1 MKKAFLAILS
11 CLFILLAGVPAMA
24 NPAGAFSYQFA
35 DIEGHPWGAAD
46 MKKMVQL
53 GILQG
58 YAEGDKFYAQPEKL
72 ISRAEFAAMLART
85 LNLADGKDTP
95 PFADWNNVPDWAR
108 GPVSAL
114 YTAKIVQGN
123 KNSDGTVN
131 FFPGDNISRAE
142 IVSMLTRALEAD
154 PGLPS
159 NNPFRDVLEGD
170 WFYKAVLAGNKIGI
184 VYGRTADSFA
194 PEGTAT
200 RVEVMAMLS
209 RFLDK
214 DAGNPPD
221 DNSVTSVVAEFNDK
235 VAAALNGGGRDGL
248 GGYLTGEAELALK
261 NGGLGLWESVPA
273 GGKVELS
280 HPDGTPQVEFKSN
293 RLARV
298 KYVSRALITV
308 AGENPTRMTTTVTEH
323 YYLQK
328 VNGNWKIYSI
338 NVDLASAGT
347 GM

>member
-1 MKKAFLAILS
+1 MKKAFLAVLS
-11 CLFILLAGVPAMA
+11 VFIILLAGMPAMA

-58 YAEGDKFYAQPEKL
+58 YAGGDKFYAQPEKL

-95 PFADWNNVPDWAR
+95 PFTDWHSVPGWAR

-114 YTAKIVQGN
+114 YAAEIVRGN
-123 KNSDGTVN
+123 PNPDGTVS
-131 FFPGDNISRAE
+131 FLPWDNISRAE
-142 IVSMLTRALEAD
+142 IVAMLTRALETD
-154 PGLPS
+154 PGLPPA
-159 NNPFRDVLEGD
+159 NPFRDVREGD
-170 WFYKAVLAGNKIGI
+170 WFYKAVLAGNKMGI

-214 DAGNPPD
+214 DAGNQPSD
-221 DNSVTSVVAEFNDK
+221 SSVTSVVYEFSDRI
-235 VAAALNGGGRDGL
+235 VAALNGGSKDGL
-248 GGYLTGEAELALK
+248 EGYLTGEAELALK
-261 NGGLGLWESVPA
+261 SGGLGLWESVPA
-273 GGKVELS
+273 GGKVEVS
-280 HPDGTPQVEFKSN
+280 HPEGAPQVEFKSN

-298 KYVSRALITV
+298 KYVTQAAITG
-308 AGENPTRMTTTVTEH
+308 AGENLSKVTITVTEY

-328 VNGNWKIYSI
+328 IEGIWKIYS
-338 NVDLASAGT
+338 VEVELSSAGT